1 MLHVTKAEI
10 PIGLFVVEFRT
21 IDKWLSGLIARDK
34 LFMLNLLHHEGVEAE
49 YSLSVKELSI
59 KFVFPESMI
68 KASLTSLVKQGVLQK
83 HRIDTRHYCYRFT
96 RYTSLMKND
105 LRFVSFQVGGEEVVP
120 LLHYCLYS
128 VVDDG
133 SVVDKSWIEI
143 VDRLS
148 YAGRLVLFWLISKSS
163 SAGIVTPGT
172 KELAKFAG
180 VGVDGVRNQLR
191 SLISLDVITKLSSG
205 FTGKY
210 LYGVTN
216 SRYGLLFSQEGKRL
230 VHHSNLLIEQYQ
242 SNSAY
247 EELVNSIIMQN
258 QEGSN
263 HQVRRVL
270 GDIHSDL
277 LKPAVAKHLLF
288 NLSIHCIQHPD
299 VNLYLETLC
308 PLSVAYQRSLAEE
321 FDGDEQ
327 QIKVELSEVIGKVI
341 RGLKSD
347 FDASLAFPDNW

>member
-1 MLHVTKAEI
+1 MI
-10 PIGLFVVEFRT
+10 EFRV

-49 YSLSVKELSI
+49 YILSVKELSI

-105 LRFVSFQVGGEEVVP
+105 LRFVSFQVGGEEAVP
-120 LLHYCLYS
+120 LSHYCLYS
-128 VVDDG
+128 VVDNG
-133 SVVDKSWIEI
+133 RSVDKSWIEI

-163 SAGIVTPGT
+163 STGIVTPGT

-180 VGVDGVRNQLR
+180 VGVDGVRNQLQ
-191 SLISLDVITKLSSG
+191 SLIGLGVITKLSSG

-258 QEGSN
+258 QDGRN

-270 GDIHSDL
+270 ADIHSDL
-277 LKPAVAKHLLF
+277 LKPAIAKHLLF
-288 NLSIHCIQHPD
+288 NLSIHCIQNPD
-299 VNLYLETLC
+299 SNFHLEALC
-308 PLSVAYQRSLAEE
+308 PLSKAYQGILDNELNV
-321 FDGDEQ
+321 DELEM
-327 QIKVELSEVIGKVI
+327 IKVGLSEVMK
-341 RGLKSD
+341 GLKFA
-347 FDASLAFPDNW
+347 FDASLTFSDNW

>member
-1 MLHVTKAEI
+1 MI
-10 PIGLFVVEFRT
+10 EFRV
-21 IDKWLSGLIARDK
+21 IDKWLSSLIARDK

-49 YSLSVKELSI
+49 YILSVKELSI
-59 KFVFPESMI
+59 KFVFTESMI

-105 LRFVSFQVGGEEVVP
+105 LRFVSFQVGGEEAVP
-120 LLHYCLYS
+120 LSHYCLYS
-128 VVDDG
+128 VVDNG
-133 SVVDKSWIEI
+133 RSVDKSWIEI

-163 SAGIVTPGT
+163 STGIVTPGT

-180 VGVDGVRNQLR
+180 VGVDGVRNQLQ
-191 SLISLDVITKLSSG
+191 SLISLGVITKLSSG

-258 QEGSN
+258 QDGRN

-270 GDIHSDL
+270 ADIHSDL
-277 LKPAVAKHLLF
+277 LKPAIAKHLLF

-299 VNLYLETLC
+299 SNFHLEALC
-308 PLSVAYQRSLAEE
+308 PLSKAYQGILDNELNV
-321 FDGDEQ
+321 DELEM
-327 QIKVELSEVIGKVI
+327 IKVGLSEVMK
-341 RGLKSD
+341 GLKFA
-347 FDASLAFPDNW
+347 FDASLTFSDNW